1 MVNKLSLNVGKTK
14 YLLFHKPSR
23 VDDLALKLPLLSI
36 NNQEIKHHP
45 IRNSLGIFWI
55 KSFMEGTFKRY

>member
-1 MVNKLSLNVGKTK
+1 MANELSLNVGKTK
-14 YLLFHKPSR
+14 YSLLHKPSK

-45 IRNSLGIFWI
+45 IRNFLGIFWMKI
-55 KSFMEGTFKRY
+55 FHGRNI